1 QSKIKELYYQALSML
16 VQLNIFEERRNNEI
30 SFVPLLDKQFY
41 RNGIN
46 EFMETVKFY
55 EKKYKQFLN
64 KSDEIYKMKL
74 ESEFLL
80 ENINDETELHDH
92 LKRNEYER
100 YDSASKLV
108 KKIEDELKE
117 KQNVVNNACEHFKQE
132 IEKWKDQKI
141 YEAQM
146 N

>member
-16 VQLNIFEERRNNEI
+16 VQLDIFEERRNNEI

-55 EKKYKQFLN
+55 EHKYRQFLN
-64 KSDEIYKMKL
+64 KSDGIYQMKR
-74 ESEFLL
+74 ESEFSL
-80 ENINDETELHDH
+80 ENIDDETELHKH
-92 LKRNEYER
+92 LKKNEYER

-117 KQNVVNNACEHFKQE
+117 KHVVNNACEHFKKE